1 MSRGPSS
8 QAPHV
13 AWSIVAGSRWPRERL
28 AFSAPP
34 ESPSRFPGWGRETE
48 TLNHPSFRTSSHQG
62 TGKIRAPNAVEYRAL
77 EPARFK
83 RPRELL
89 ISALNL
95 PPGLAERPTTP
106 HRPSRSEESWT
117 FFCGG

>member
-34 ESPSRFPGWGRETE
+34 ESPSRFPGR
-48 TLNHPSFRTSSHQG
+48 LP
-62 TGKIRAPNAVEYRAL
+62 IRG
-77 EPARFK
+77 PARFE
-83 RPRELL
+83 PRMPL
-89 ISALNL
+89 STGRWSQQDSNA
-95 PPGLAERPTTP
+95 P
-106 HRPSRSEESWT
+106 ES
-117 FFCGG
+117 C